1 MSSSLVLSEL
11 IEDKEEIENNI
22 TMIIRNIININNNH
36 NNNNNNNDNFNIKFG
51 YYMKI
56 EINKRKLFM
65 INEKINNYKK

>member
-22 TMIIRNIININNNH
+22 TMIIRNIIN
-36 NNNNNNNDNFNIKFG
+36 NDNFNIKFD

>member
-22 TMIIRNIININNNH
+22 TMIIRNIIDNNND
-36 NNNNNNNDNFNIKFG
+36 NDNDNFNIKFD

>member
-1 MSSSLVLSEL
+1 MSLSLVLSEL

-22 TMIIRNIININNNH
+22 TMIIRNIIDNNND
-36 NNNNNNNDNFNIKFG
+36 NDNDNFNIKFD

>member
-22 TMIIRNIININNNH
+22 TMIIRNIINID
-36 NNNNNNNDNFNIKFG
+36 NDNDNDNDNNFNIKFD

>member
-1 MSSSLVLSEL
+1 MSLSLVLSEL

-22 TMIIRNIININNNH
+22 TMIILNIIDNDND
-36 NNNNNNNDNFNIKFG
+36 NDNFNIKFD

>member
-1 MSSSLVLSEL
+1 MSSSLVLLEL

-22 TMIIRNIININNNH
+22 NMIILNIINID
-36 NNNNNNNDNFNIKFG
+36 NDNDNDND

>member
-22 TMIIRNIININNNH
+22 TMIIRNIINIDNNH
-36 NNNNNNNDNFNIKFG
+36 NNNNNDNFNIKFD
-51 YYMKI
+51 YYLKI

>member
-22 TMIIRNIININNNH
+22 TMIIRNIID
-36 NNNNNNNDNFNIKFG
+36 NDNDNDNDNNFNIKFD

>member
-1 MSSSLVLSEL
+1 MSLSLVLSEL

-22 TMIIRNIININNNH
+22 TMIILNIINID
-36 NNNNNNNDNFNIKFG
+36 NDIDNDNNFNIKFD